1 MNFQTQKWRFGTFSD
16 LLGPKKAKKGQKSE
30 VSSYR
35 PKKFVSHQK
44 FNLTLIYGL
53 KILEFYHTFRKNLPF

>member
-16 LLGPKKAKKGQKSE
+16 LLGPKKAKKGQKSG

-35 PKKFVSHQK
+35 AKKFVSHQN
-44 FNLTLIYGL
+44 FNLTMISGL
-53 KILEFYHTFRKNLPF
+53 KILEFYHTLRKNLPF